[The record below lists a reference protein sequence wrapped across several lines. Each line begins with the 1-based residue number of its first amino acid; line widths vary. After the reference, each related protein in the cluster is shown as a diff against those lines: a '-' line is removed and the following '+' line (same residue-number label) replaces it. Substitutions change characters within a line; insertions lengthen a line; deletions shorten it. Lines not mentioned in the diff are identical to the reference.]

1 MSTQDQIDFT
11 MHVNLEK
18 INEAYKRLS
27 CILKK
32 TPVHTS
38 HTIDKLVGKNVF
50 FKCENF
56 QKTGA
61 FKARGALNAVLVKF
75 SNKESLFKGAVTHS
89 SGNHGINKI
98 IIFRINR
105 FINNLFELFKR
116 NGVSMGL

>member
-1 MSTQDQIDFT
+1 MSTQDQIDFA
-11 MHVNLEK
+11 MHVNLDK
-18 INEAYKRLS
+18 INEAYKRIS
-27 CILKK
+27 CVLKK

-38 HTIDKLVGKNVF
+38 HTIDKVVGKNVF

-98 IIFRINR
+98 IIIYRIKR
-105 FINNLFELFKR
+105 FNNNLFELFKKER
-116 NGVSMGL
+116 L